1 MSGVATGTHTRSN
14 NAASTAGPSRVR
26 ALEIA
31 GDDGTRHVSR
41 HRVVQASPATSWR
54 ITSS

>member
-1 MSGVATGTHTRSN
+1 MATGTQTRSN

-31 GDDGTRHVSR
+31 GEDGTRHVPR